1 MEEYIL
7 KNDKETKE
15 LGFLTAQNILDEGSI
30 GKAVV
35 IVLEGELGAGKTTF
49 LQGFAKGLGIRE
61 RIQSPTFIIMNRFK
75 IKDKYFKDYYHF
87 DCYRLDSE
95 KDMEIFNFKDL
106 VLDFHNIICIEWGS
120 NIYKALPSERI
131 DILIKVTEEKKRKII
146 IKR

>member
-7 KNDKETKE
+7 ENDKETKE

-95 KDMEIFNFKDL
+95 KDMEIFDFKDL
-106 VLDFHNIICIEWGS
+106 ILNPHNIICIEWGS

-131 DILIKVTEEKKRKII
+131 DISIDVTEEKKRKII
-146 IKR
+146 IKK